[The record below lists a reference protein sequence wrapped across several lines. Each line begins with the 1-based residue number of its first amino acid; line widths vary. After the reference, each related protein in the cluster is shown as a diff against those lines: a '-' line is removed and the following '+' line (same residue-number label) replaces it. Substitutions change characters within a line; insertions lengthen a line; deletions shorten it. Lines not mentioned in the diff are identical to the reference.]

1 MRATCERASPLLGY
15 VYPRHAD
22 ADTEY
27 HRARTPARPAAMHSH
42 ASASSSQ
49 EAVLHARA
57 LFDTSQRRLLEY
69 IKDAVSLSLRA
80 RTCTAGSD
88 ALTFAP
94 TS

>member
-15 VYPRHAD
+15 IYPRLVD
-22 ADTEY
+22 TDTEY
-27 HRARTPARPAAMHSH
+27 HSAHTPARPAAMHSR

-49 EAVLHARA
+49 EAVLHAHA
-57 LFDTSQRRLLEY
+57 LFDTSQRCLLEH
-69 IKDAVSLSLRA
+69 IQDAVSLSMRA
-80 RTCTAGSD
+80 RTCMAGSG